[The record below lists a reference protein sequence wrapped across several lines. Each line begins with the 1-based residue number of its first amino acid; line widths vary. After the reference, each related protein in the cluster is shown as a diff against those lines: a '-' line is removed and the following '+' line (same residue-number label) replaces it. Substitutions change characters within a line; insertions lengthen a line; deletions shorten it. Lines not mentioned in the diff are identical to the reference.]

1 MANYANV
8 ICIGKPEPHK
18 YIALLVGEPVPQ
30 PRVRVSTRGGFARA
44 YVPSN
49 HPVHAFR
56 QQISRLA
63 SRCWQTDQPVSVTIN
78 AVFSRPKSHYNKS
91 GVKASAPLLP
101 RADAD
106 NVAKAV
112 LDAITDSGAIWH
124 DDKQVA
130 KLTVDKR
137 YGDQGF
143 TEIIIETNS

>member
-1 MANYANV
+1 MATDANV

-18 YIALLVGEPVPQ
+18 SIALLVGEPVPQ

-44 YVPSN
+44 YVPSK

-124 DDKQVA
+124 DDTQVA

-137 YGDQGF
+137 YGDEGF

>member
-1 MANYANV
+1 MATDANV

-18 YIALLVGEPVPQ
+18 SIALLVGEPVPQ

-44 YVPSN
+44 YVPSK

-63 SRCWQTDQPVSVTIN
+63 SRCWQTDQPVSVTIT

-112 LDAITDSGAIWH
+112 MDAVTDSGAIWH
-124 DDKQVA
+124 DDRQVA
-130 KLTVDKR
+130 SLNVTKR
-137 YGDQGF
+137 YGEQGF

>member
-1 MANYANV
+1 MATDANV

-44 YVPSN
+44 YVPSK

-112 LDAITDSGAIWH
+112 MDAVTDSGAVWH
-124 DDKQVA
+124 DDTQVA
-130 KLTVDKR
+130 SLNVTKR

>member
-1 MANYANV
+1 MADDSNV
-8 ICIGKPEPHK
+8 IAIGKPEPHK
-18 YIALLVGEPVPQ
+18 SISFVVGEPVPQ

-44 YVPSN
+44 YVPSK

>member
-1 MANYANV
+1 MAIDTAV
-8 ICIGKPEPHK
+8 IGNPEPYK
-18 YIALLVGEPVPQ
+18 SMAILVGEPIPQ

-44 YVPSN
+44 YVPSK

-56 QQISRLA
+56 QQIA
-63 SRCWQTDQPVSVTIN
+63 MMCGGCWKTENPVSVTIT
-78 AVFSRPKSHYNKS
+78 AVFKRPKSHYTKS
-91 GVKASAPLLP
+91 GVKPSAPLLP
-101 RADAD
+101 RADVD

-137 YGDQGF
+137 YGDHGF
-143 TEIIIETNS
+143 TEIFIEANA

>member
-1 MANYANV
+1 MATDANV

-44 YVPSN
+44 YVPSK

-56 QQISRLA
+56 QQIA
-63 SRCWQTDQPVSVTIN
+63 MMCGGCWKTKQPVSVTIT
-78 AVFSRPKSHYNKS
+78 AVFKRPKSHYNKS
-91 GVKASAPLLP
+91 GVKRSAPLLP

-112 LDAITDSGAIWH
+112 MDAVTDSGAIWH
-124 DDKQVA
+124 DDSQVA
-130 KLTVDKR
+130 SLNVTKR
-137 YGDQGF
+137 YGEQGF

>member
-1 MANYANV
+1 MAADSNV
-8 ICIGKPEPHK
+8 IAIAKPDPHK
-18 YIALLVGEPVPQ
+18 SIALLVGEPVPQ

-56 QQISRLA
+56 QQIA
-63 SRCWQTDQPVSVTIN
+63 MMCGGCWKTKNPVSVTIT
-78 AVFSRPKSHYNKS
+78 AVFKRPKSHYNKS

-112 LDAITDSGAIWH
+112 MDAVTDSGAIWH
-124 DDKQVA
+124 DDSQVA
-130 KLTVDKR
+130 SLNVTKR